1 MQKPFFDIEDIF
13 LSNSCPNKDLV
24 CIILLL
30 MYPIFYYLS
39 LYRNVDSEYCK
50 ARHVQA
56 LLE

>member
-13 LSNSCPNKDLV
+13 LSNSCPNMDLV

-39 LYRNVDSEYCK
+39 LYGDFDSE
-50 ARHVQA
+50 
-56 LLE
+56 